1 MYSDSNTQVQAWELD
16 WINSTSAHVQLTGL
30 NKTLHRTV
38 NIDETIVV
46 FPTTQD
52 ATNYVSAMNLAAYRL
67 ASTESP
73 SGGAYQNATGHAPQV
88 YKEYLHIEGNSLNIS
103 EYRIHEIQQA
113 GNLVAVQT
121 GKVLS

>member
-1 MYSDSNTQVQAWELD
+1 
-16 WINSTSAHVQLTGL
+16 
-30 NKTLHRTV
+30 
-38 NIDETIVV
+38 
-46 FPTTQD
+46 
-52 ATNYVSAMNLAAYRL
+52 MNLAAYRL